1 MLRSHTPKTRNPA
14 FGGVSSFRVRL
25 PATGADLLRGGRAP
39 SRFLY
44 TPNSLSRSPPLNKS
58 SRVEADEGDSQSTVP
73 AGRDITNEFRLAPAD
88 DVQTLTIER
97 LGEN

>member
-1 MLRSHTPKTRNPA
+1 VHQAGFCTHRIAYLAH
-14 FGGVSSFRVRL
+14 
-25 PATGADLLRGGRAP
+25 
-39 SRFLY
+39 
-44 TPNSLSRSPPLNKS
+44 PPLNKS

-73 AGRDITNEFRLAPAD
+73 AGRDITNEFRLASAD